1 MRININVDLRVGRV
15 VKYFILVDLALLA
28 GWGLI
33 DPIFSIFIVNYVA
46 GATLVTV
53 GITTAMYWFLKSML
67 QMPFANYL
75 DRTSGE
81 KDDFYALIL
90 GLFIV
95 SFAAFSFT
103 LVHEQ
108 WQLYVTQALK
118 AVGFSLYAA
127 TWPAIFS
134 RHLDKDRVSFDWAFD
149 STAVSISAGAAGLMG
164 SIIAKY
170 WGFSSVF
177 LFGGFFSLLS
187 ALVLVA
193 VPDLILPPKT
203 TTQNTGREN
212 RPPAE
217 IVH

>member
-1 MRININVDLRVGRV
+1 MKINIHLDFRVGRV

-33 DPIFSIFIVNYVA
+33 DPIFSIFIVDHVV
-46 GATLVTV
+46 GATFVTV
-53 GITTAMYWFLKSML
+53 GITTAMYWFLKSIL
-67 QMPFANYL
+67 QFPFATYL

-95 SFAAFSFT
+95 SFAAFSVT
-103 LVHEQ
+103 LVHDQ
-108 WQLYVTQALK
+108 WQLYLVQALK

-149 STAVSISAGAAGLMG
+149 STAVSISAGTAGFVG

-170 WGFSSVF
+170 YGFSAVF
-177 LFGGFFSLLS
+177 LLGGFFSLLS
-187 ALVLVA
+187 ALLLVA
-193 VPDLILPPKT
+193 VPDLVLPPKT
-203 TTQNTGREN
+203 TTETTGREN
-212 RPPAE
+212 RPLGE
-217 IVH
+217 IGR